1 MQATCKFRQRRPL
14 THWRTG
20 GCPSPGRRKTGI
32 VAEQPNA
39 GEPGLSDLRLF
50 EQFVREH
57 EQDVFTYVL
66 RMIGSRDDAAD
77 VTQEALLQT
86 YRTWSQVD
94 PESTGG
100 YIKWCYRIAHNLCID
115 FLRKKRPRVMEDDEL
130 ERAVD
135 RRGLRPEEVYENR
148 VQATLV
154 REALLGLDDKYR
166 EVLLLR
172 YQTEMSYERI
182 AEVLAVP
189 LTTVE
194 TRLHRAK
201 KMLREKLK
209 RL

>member
-1 MQATCKFRQRRPL
+1 M
-14 THWRTG
+14 
-20 GCPSPGRRKTGI
+20 
-32 VAEQPNA
+32 AEQPNA
-39 GEPGLSDLRLF
+39 GEPGLGDLRLF

-115 FLRKKRPRVMEDDEL
+115 FLRKKRPRAMEDEEL

-135 RRGLRPEEVYENR
+135 RQGLRPEEVYENR
-148 VQATLV
+148 VQATKV
-154 REALLGLDDKYR
+154 REALLGLEEKYR

-182 AEVLAVP
+182 SEVLSVP

>member
-1 MQATCKFRQRRPL
+1 M
-14 THWRTG
+14 
-20 GCPSPGRRKTGI
+20 
-32 VAEQPNA
+32 AEQPKA

-135 RRGLRPEEVYENR
+135 RRGLRPEEIYENR
-148 VQATLV
+148 VQATTV
-154 REALLGLDDKYR
+154 RQAMLGLDDKYR